1 LRKRKIAAQRSAMAA
16 AKPMAMPT
24 YADVVRL
31 LSGGGFDAAAV
42 VVGEGLLLLATE
54 SDVLL
59 VDVLLVDVV
68 VVAVVLELEGKI
80 LV

>member
-1 LRKRKIAAQRSAMAA
+1 
-16 AKPMAMPT
+16 
-24 YADVVRL
+24 VRL
-31 LSGGGFDAAAV
+31 LSGGEFDAVAV

-59 VDVLLVDVV
+59 VDAV